1 MTVDKHTEGPYA
13 EDTWITRLYKK
24 SKEYQD
30 SLKKEKLKAQM
41 EQDKT
46 WRKGAPNE

>member
-1 MTVDKHTEGPYA
+1 MTSDNSTEGIYSA
-13 EDTWITRLYKK
+13 DTWITRLYKK

-30 SLKKEKLKAQM
+30 SLKKEKLQAEM

-46 WRKGAPNE
+46 WRKGAPNL